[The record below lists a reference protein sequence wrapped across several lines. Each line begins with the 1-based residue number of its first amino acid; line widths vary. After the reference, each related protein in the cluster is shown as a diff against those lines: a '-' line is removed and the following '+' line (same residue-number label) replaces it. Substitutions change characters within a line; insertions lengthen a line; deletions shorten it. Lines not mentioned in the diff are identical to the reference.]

1 MITFVSVKMN
11 FKDSI
16 ENVTTPLPGSIPKT
30 IRYTL
35 SVKLKNEGLTILELY
50 SNSFPQVE
58 KQVWIDKIE
67 NGLLTVNGKKC
78 NTDLLLKAGWL
89 TENIAHNKT
98 EPSVSNDLKIMYEDS
113 FILVVNKPSP
123 LPMHPSG
130 RFNRN
135 TLTNFLKLG
144 LPHQDLKIVHRL
156 DANTTG
162 VIILAKSAEIA
173 QQLGEQFQNNSVKK
187 EYLALV
193 EGIIEK
199 DTLLIKEKISKT
211 KTVSGGR
218 KVSDEGLESETKI
231 TILERNLENNT
242 TLLKVEP
249 KNGRTNQIRLHLA
262 SINHPIIGDL
272 GYKNIDYFKN
282 NPLTYPDD
290 SLFLHA
296 HKIKIFVNSIEK
308 QFIAEIPNKFLN
320 LIP

>member
-1 MITFVSVKMN
+1 MN

-30 IRYTL
+30 IRYKL

-50 SNSFPQVE
+50 SNSFPQVDQ
-58 KQVWIDKIE
+58 KVWIDKIE

-78 NTDLLLKAGWL
+78 ETSLILKAGWL
-89 TENIAHNKT
+89 TENMAHNKT
-98 EPSVSNDLKIMYEDS
+98 EPNVNNDLKLIYEDD
-113 FILVVNKPSP
+113 FILVLNKPSP

-135 TLTNFLKLG
+135 TLTHFLKLAF
-144 LPHQDLKIVHRL
+144 PKKDLKIVHRL

-162 VIILAKSAEIA
+162 VIILAKNAEVA
-173 QQLGEQFQNNSVKK
+173 KQLGDQFQNNTVKK

-218 KVSDEGLESETKI
+218 EVSEEGLKSETKI
-231 TILERNLENNT
+231 AILERNIENNT

-262 SINHPIIGDL
+262 SINHPIVGDL

-296 HKIKIFVNSIEK
+296 HKIKISINNTET
-308 QFIAEIPNKFLN
+308 QFIAEIPHKYLK
-320 LIP
+320 

>member
-1 MITFVSVKMN
+1 MK

-16 ENVTTPLPGSIPKT
+16 ESVTTPLPGSIPKT
-30 IRYTL
+30 IRYKL

-50 SNSFPQVE
+50 SNSFPKVD

-67 NGLLTVNGKKC
+67 NGLLTVNGQKC
-78 NTDLLLKAGWL
+78 ETNLVLKAGWL

-98 EPSVSNDLKIMYEDS
+98 EPNVSNELKLIYEDD
-113 FILVVNKPSP
+113 FILVLNKPSP

-135 TLTNFLKLG
+135 TLTNFLKLAF
-144 LPHQDLKIVHRL
+144 PKKDLKIVHRL

-162 VIILAKSAEIA
+162 VIILAKNAEIA
-173 QQLGEQFQNNSVKK
+173 KQLGNQFQNNTVKK

-193 EGIIEK
+193 EGIINE
-199 DTLLIKEKISKT
+199 DSLLIKEKISKT

-218 KVSDEGLESETKI
+218 EVSEEGLESETKI
-231 TILERNLENNT
+231 TILERNIENNT

-262 SINHPIIGDL
+262 SVNHPIVGDL

-296 HKIKIFVNSIEK
+296 HKIKIFINNTET
-308 QFIAEIPNKFLN
+308 QFVAETPQKYLK
-320 LIP
+320 

>member
-1 MITFVSVKMN
+1 MK
-11 FKDSI
+11 FKNTI
-16 ENVTTPLPGSIPKT
+16 ENATTPLPGSIPKT
-30 IRYTL
+30 IRYKL

-50 SNSFPQVE
+50 SNSFPKVDQ
-58 KQVWIDKIE
+58 KVWMDKIE
-67 NGLLTVNGKKC
+67 NGLLTVNGEKC
-78 NTDLLLKAGWL
+78 ETNLVLKAGWL

-98 EPSVSNDLKIMYEDS
+98 EPNVSNELKLIYEDD
-113 FILVVNKPSP
+113 FILALNKPSP

-135 TLTNFLKLG
+135 TLTNFLKLAF
-144 LPHQDLKIVHRL
+144 PKKDLKIVHRL

-162 VIILAKSAEIA
+162 VIILAKNAEIA
-173 QQLGEQFQNNSVKK
+173 KQLGDQFQNNTVKK

-218 KVSDEGLESETKI
+218 EVSEEGLESETKI
-231 TILERNLENNT
+231 TILERKIENNT

-262 SINHPIIGDL
+262 SINHPIVGDL

-296 HKIKIFVNSIEK
+296 HKIKIFINNTET
-308 QFIAEIPNKFLN
+308 QFVAEIPNKYLK
-320 LIP
+320 

>member
-1 MITFVSVKMN
+1 MN
-11 FKDSI
+11 FKDTI
-16 ENVTTPLPGSIPKT
+16 QHVTTPLPGSIPKT
-30 IRYTL
+30 IHYKL

-58 KQVWIDKIE
+58 RQVWIDKIE
-67 NGLLTVNGKKC
+67 SGLLTVNGQKC
-78 NTDLLLKAGWL
+78 STDLVLKAGWL
-89 TENIAHNKT
+89 TENIALNKT
-98 EPSVSNDLKIMYEDS
+98 EPNVNNALELIYEDEL
-113 FILVVNKPSP
+113 ILVINKPSP

-135 TLTNFLKLG
+135 TLTNFLKLAF
-144 LPHQDLKIVHRL
+144 PQQELKIVHRL

-162 VIILAKSAEIA
+162 VIILAKTAKIAAE
-173 QQLGEQFQNNSVKK
+173 LGSQFQNNTVNK

-199 DTLLIKEKISKT
+199 DILLIKEKISKT
-211 KTVSGGR
+211 KTASGGR
-218 KVSDEGLESETKI
+218 SVSNDGLESETKI
-231 TILERNLENNT
+231 TILERNIKNNT

-262 SINHPIIGDL
+262 SINHPIVGDL
-272 GYKNIDYFKN
+272 GYKDINYFKN

-296 HKIKIFVNSIEK
+296 HKIKILVNNTET
-308 QFIAEIPNKFLN
+308 QFIAEIPQKYLK
-320 LIP
+320 

>member
-1 MITFVSVKMN
+1 MK
-11 FKDSI
+11 FKNTI
-16 ENVTTPLPGSIPKT
+16 ENATTPLPGSIPKT
-30 IRYTL
+30 IRYKL

-50 SNSFPQVE
+50 SNSFPKVDQ
-58 KQVWIDKIE
+58 KVWMDKIE
-67 NGLLTVNGKKC
+67 NGLLTVNGEKC
-78 NTDLLLKAGWL
+78 ETNLVLKAGWL

-98 EPSVSNDLKIMYEDS
+98 EPNVSNELKLIYEDD
-113 FILVVNKPSP
+113 FILALNKPSP

-135 TLTNFLKLG
+135 TLTNFLKLAF
-144 LPHQDLKIVHRL
+144 PKKDLKIVHRL

-162 VIILAKSAEIA
+162 VIILAKNAEIA
-173 QQLGEQFQNNSVKK
+173 KQLGDQFQNNTVKK

-218 KVSDEGLESETKI
+218 EVSEEGLESETKI
-231 TILERNLENNT
+231 TILERKIENNT

-262 SINHPIIGDL
+262 SINHPIVGDL

-296 HKIKIFVNSIEK
+296 HKIKIFINNTET
-308 QFIAEIPNKFLN
+308 QFVAEIPQKYLK
-320 LIP
+320 

>member
-1 MITFVSVKMN
+1 MK
-11 FKDSI
+11 FKNAI

-30 IRYTL
+30 IRYKL

-50 SNSFPQVE
+50 SNSFPQVD
-58 KQVWIDKIE
+58 QHVWIDKIE
-67 NGLLTVNGKKC
+67 NGLLTVNGQKC
-78 NTDLLLKAGWL
+78 ETNLILKAGWL

-98 EPSVSNDLKIMYEDS
+98 EPNVSNNLKLIYEDD
-113 FILVVNKPSP
+113 FILVLNKPSP

-135 TLTNFLKLG
+135 TLTNFLKLAF
-144 LPHQDLKIVHRL
+144 PKKDLKIVHRL

-162 VIILAKSAEIA
+162 VIILAKNAEVA
-173 QQLGEQFQNNSVKK
+173 KQLGDQFQNNTVKK

-218 KVSDEGLESETKI
+218 EVSEEGLESETKI
-231 TILERNLENNT
+231 TILERDIENNT

-262 SINHPIIGDL
+262 SINHPIVGDL

-296 HKIKIFVNSIEK
+296 HKIKIFINNTET
-308 QFIAEIPNKFLN
+308 QFIAETPQKYLK
-320 LIP
+320 